1 MLTRNLYRCDEV
13 RSALMYAIKRG
24 RPREALAWCR
34 ELEMREAWTV
44 LVETWMWHVLAAE
57 PTWLYRCVRVESMN
71 QDDLLDACWDLATI
85 EGRDNSLWW
94 TLVSPSNH
102 KQEVGEFR
110 SALAHGR
117 VADAWSLVTT
127 GHVSEAEARRA
138 VAPSSLQR
146 VLTHLGIPLSR
157 VDLCA
162 SIILSCSPRRRRR
175 PPPRPRDPVEPG
187 RRASRIY
194 PIPVEC
200 LYGLTQRGCSL
211 QTTSTIGDLWA
222 LESVLAQSP
231 AWTPLLTVAKQSDE
245 ALEAFYQTYFPDD
258 IPDEWSRKDQGL
270 SHGPGVLRA
279 SEELSYAK
287 LGRIW
292 FTAPCRFTEWSEWS
306 NDVDPRALTSPLA
319 FHHAADISSHLLVTE

>member
-13 RSALMYAIKRG
+13 RSALIYAIKRG
-24 RPREALAWCR
+24 RPHEALAWCR
-34 ELEMREAWTV
+34 ELETREAWSA
-44 LVETWMWHVLAAE
+44 LVDAWMWHVLAAE
-57 PTWLYRCVRVESMN
+57 PTWLYRCVRVESTN
-71 QDDLLDACWDLATI
+71 RDELLDACWDLATI

-94 TLVSPSNH
+94 TLVGPSKH
-102 KQEVGEFR
+102 KQGACDVR
-110 SALAHGR
+110 SALAQGR
-117 VADAWSLVTT
+117 VTDAWSLVTT
-127 GHVSEAEARRA
+127 GYLSEAEARRA

-146 VLTHLGIPLSR
+146 VLTHLGTPLSR

-162 SIILSCSPRRRRR
+162 SIILTCSPRRRRR
-175 PPPRPRDPVEPG
+175 PPPRPREAFETG

-211 QTTSTIGDLWA
+211 QSTSTVGDLWA
-222 LESVLAQSP
+222 IEPVLAQSP
-231 AWTPLLTVAKQSDE
+231 VWSPLLAEAKKSDE

-279 SEELSYAK
+279 SEQLSYAK

-292 FTAPCRFTEWSEWS
+292 FTAPCRFAEWSEWP
-306 NDVDPRALTSPLA
+306 NDVDPRASTSPLA